1 MSAENE
7 RKKPQFEVAAFL
19 PIFGLPPIYRSE
31 NIAHYEG
38 MRDQLIGCFAPK
50 DFFELNL
57 VMEMVNDAWQI
68 KRGNWHKALAVERW
82 SQKSLEFQTKRL
94 ELQQSRQD
102 TQVEREAEA
111 TIQQPSDIGGLIRL
125 EDKFVSTI
133 PEVDHAV
140 TWTAQE
146 ITHNAA
152 LERSMAFQDGL
163 DKMIANAT
171 VRSYKA
177 FESLEHYRQV
187 FRPQLRGQAEA
198 IIEAAHYESQGSHD
212 ESRVFQEYLDE
223 LPSPSIVAQAENNN
237 ASQKSKRIRAR
248 R

>member
-1 MSAENE
+1 MSEPYDP
-7 RKKPQFEVAAFL
+7 KKLKFEVAAFL
-19 PIFGLPPIYRSE
+19 PIFGPPPIYRSE

-94 ELQQSRQD
+94 ELQQSRQE

-125 EDKFVSTI
+125 ENKFVSTI
-133 PEVDHAV
+133 SEVDHAV

-152 LERSMAFQDGL
+152 LEQSMAFQDGL

-171 VRSYKA
+171 VRLYKA
-177 FESLEHYRQV
+177 FDALEHYRHV
-187 FRPQLRGQAEA
+187 FPPRLRGQAEA
-198 IIEAAHYESQGSHD
+198 IIESSHYDSQGSHEFHEFLGD
-212 ESRVFQEYLDE
+212 P
-223 LPSPSIVAQAENNN
+223 PSPSIAAQAENNN
-237 ASQKSKRIRAR
+237 ARQKHKRLQAQR
-248 R
+248 